1 MLLNTINSTII
12 DAEASSAALGK
23 VLAQV
28 KCNIDEL
35 SPILCKAAYVEV
47 RCPSDVSRKGSV
59 VVLLEPAGSK
69 VRNSENA
76 KLLLKCCCSSDI
88 DPTGELSMGMGDI
101 MARLAQEQGGAGV
114 ASAMPELARQCATAG
129 YFPASQAARL
139 GKVFEI
145 YLKGVRWDKCR
156 MSHVSSCAYVLSS

>member
-1 MLLNTINSTII
+1 
-12 DAEASSAALGK
+12 
-23 VLAQV
+23 
-28 KCNIDEL
+28 
-35 SPILCKAAYVEV
+35 
-47 RCPSDVSRKGSV
+47 V
-59 VVLLEPAGSK
+59 VVLLEPAGST

-101 MARLAQEQGGAGV
+101 MARLAQEQGGASA

-145 YLKGVRWDKCR
+145 YLKGVFWDKCR
-156 MSHVSSCAYVLSS
+156 MSHVSSCACVLSS